1 MKSKRTIINKILND
15 RPTSVLSIGSPE
27 KLCDYNVWNLDEIIL
42 NQRSSIQSEK
52 EDLFVDSNAAKSN
65 MIDVAVLDLIKKVKS
80 SIPIEQVQAR
90 CKQQPDIDKIAKVDF
105 EQGDLVTHNDQVAFK
120 LDYKISYKLC
130 LLLDRKGNLIMD
142 FPESL
147 NNR

>member
-1 MKSKRTIINKILND
+1 MKSKRTIIKKILHD
-15 RPTSVLSIGSPE
+15 RPTHILLIRSTE
-27 KLCDYNVWNLDEIIL
+27 KLWNFKAWNFDETTLNERSIIQL
-42 NQRSSIQSEK
+42 AK

-65 MIDVAVLDLIKKVKS
+65 MIDEAVLDLIKKVKS

-90 CKQQPDIDKIAKVDF
+90 CKQQPDINKIAKVEF
-105 EQGDLVTHNDQVAFK
+105 EHGDIVTHNDQVAFK

-147 NNR
+147 DRQ

>member
-15 RPTSVLSIGSPE
+15 RTTRVLSIGSTE
-27 KLCDYNVWNLDEIIL
+27 KLGDFKNWNLDKTTL
-42 NQRSSIQSEK
+42 NRRSSIQPAK
-52 EDLFVDSNAAKSN
+52 EDLFVDSKAVKPN
-65 MIDVAVLDLIKKVKS
+65 MIDEAVLDLIKKVKS
-80 SIPIEQVQAR
+80 SIHIEQVQAR

-105 EQGDLVTHNDQVAFK
+105 EHGDIVTHNDQVAFK
-120 LDYKISYKLC
+120 LDYKISYKLY

-147 NNR
+147 DKP

>member
-1 MKSKRTIINKILND
+1 MKSKRTIIKKILND
-15 RPTSVLSIGSPE
+15 RSTRVLSIENTEQLGDF
-27 KLCDYNVWNLDEIIL
+27 KNWNLDKTTL
-42 NQRSSIQSEK
+42 NRRSNIQSAK
-52 EDLFVDSNAAKSN
+52 EDLFVDSKEIRPN
-65 MIDVAVLDLIKKVKS
+65 MIGEAILGLIKKVKS
-80 SIPIEQVQAR
+80 SINIEQVRAR

-105 EQGDLVTHNDQVAFK
+105 EHGDIVTHNDQVAFK

-147 NNR
+147 DKP